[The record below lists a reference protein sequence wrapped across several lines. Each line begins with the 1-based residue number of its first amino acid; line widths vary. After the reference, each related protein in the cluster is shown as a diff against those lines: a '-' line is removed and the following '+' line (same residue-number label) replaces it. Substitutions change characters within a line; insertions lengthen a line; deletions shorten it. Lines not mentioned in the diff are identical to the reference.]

1 MAENTTYTSE
11 NKTLQNYYNNSIVV
25 DKDIQKIFE
34 FQYGD
39 LKALT
44 NYDAIVQSIR
54 NILYTRKG
62 EMIGLIDFGC
72 SIYGFLFEQMSVR
85 NVESLRATLIAEIQ
99 RWENRVNIIDFQ
111 YTLNEPIGTLRLDMI
126 FSIKALGSNQI
137 FREEFLLSNS
147 SEVR

>member
-1 MAENTTYTSE
+1 MADEKNLT
-11 NKTLQNYYNNSIVV
+11 NYYNSDIVV
-25 DKDIQKIFE
+25 DKDIQKTFE

-72 SIYGFLFEQMSVR
+72 SIYNFLFEQMSVR

-99 RWENRVNIIDFQ
+99 RWENRVNIVDFQ
-111 YTLNEPIGTLRLDMI
+111 YEINNPEGTLRLDMI
-126 FSIKALGSNQI
+126 FSIKALGPNQI

>member
-1 MAENTTYTSE
+1 MADE
-11 NKTLQNYYNNSIVV
+11 KTLTNYYNSDIVV
-25 DKDIQKIFE
+25 DKDIQQTFE

-54 NILYTRKG
+54 SILHTRKG
-62 EMIGLIDFGC
+62 ELIGLIEFGS
-72 SIYGFLFEQMSVR
+72 SIYDFLFEQLSVK
-85 NVESLRATLIAEIQ
+85 NVEMLRATLIAEIE
-99 RWENRVNIIDFQ
+99 RWENRVNIVDFQ
-111 YTLNEPIGTLRLDMI
+111 YTLNEPVGTLRLDMI
-126 FSIKALGSNQI
+126 FSIKALGPLQL